1 MMISSESPTTSDNN
15 TMDQHTYNGNENYDN
30 DMDSM
35 KDPLGRFSFDSKG
48 DEDDDDN
55 ENESEHG
62 NTAMSMLMN
71 YYGTEK
77 IDPEQETK
85 SPAELIKSVSFKPDA
100 YVKELLD
107 TKQVHELIKHDAQ
120 MLVCMFILYVYRMYI
135 RMYIVCIHIHIIIHN
150 EHKYTYICIHLSMY
164 VYV

>member
-1 MMISSESPTTSDNN
+1 MISSESPTTSDNN
-15 TMDQHTYNGNENYDN
+15 TMDQHTYNGNHHENYDN
-30 DMDSM
+30 NDNM
-35 KDPLGRFSFDSKG
+35 KDPLRRFSFDSKG
-48 DEDDDDN
+48 DDDDDDD

-62 NTAMSMLMN
+62 NTTAMSMLMN

-120 MLVCMFILYVYRMYI
+120 MLVCMFILYIY
-135 RMYIVCIHIHIIIHN
+135 RMYIVCISYVYRM
-150 EHKYTYICIHLSMY
+150 YTYSYDNSQRTQIYIS
-164 VYV
+164 VYT